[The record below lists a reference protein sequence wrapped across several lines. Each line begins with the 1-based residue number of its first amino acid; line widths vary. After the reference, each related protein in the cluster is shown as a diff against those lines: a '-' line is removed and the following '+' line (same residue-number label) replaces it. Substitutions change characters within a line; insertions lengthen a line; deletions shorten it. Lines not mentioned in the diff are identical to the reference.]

1 MSDREENPTG
11 GPTPRSGLRA
21 RLRRIGLP
29 RTALAAL
36 AVLAA
41 ANFGAWKLAVGPR
54 LAGLASAVAERDERL
69 REAEGDLSV
78 ARHEM
83 ARLESVIAYSEAFD
97 IPADLASAIHRIA
110 RAENLD
116 PDMAFRLVQIESGFR
131 QRAVSPIG
139 AVGYTQLLPST
150 AAWLEPGIT
159 EDRLFDRDTNL
170 RLGFRYLRRMLDRYD
185 DPQLALLAYNRGPG
199 VVQAMLARGEDPRN
213 GFAGRILGTAE

>member
-1 MSDREENPTG
+1 MSDRDENRTG
-11 GPTPRSGLRA
+11 SSTPRSGLS
-21 RLRRIGLP
+21 LRRGRGGLP
-29 RTALAAL
+29 LAAL
-36 AVLAA
+36 GALALLAVG
-41 ANFGAWKLAVGPR
+41 NVGAWKIVVGPR
-54 LAGLASAVAERDERL
+54 VTGLESAVAERDQLL
-69 REAEGDLSV
+69 REFEGELAV
-78 ARHEM
+78 ARHEIS
-83 ARLESVIAYSEAFD
+83 RLESVTTYSEAYD
-97 IPADLASAIHRIA
+97 IPADLASAIYRIA

-159 EDRLFDRDTNL
+159 EERLFDRDTNL
-170 RLGFRYLRRMLDRYD
+170 RLGFRYLRSMLDRYD

>member
-1 MSDREENPTG
+1 MSDREENRTG
-11 GPTPRSGLRA
+11 GPPPRFGLRA
-21 RLRRIGLP
+21 LRRGGGLP
-29 RTALAAL
+29 RGALVAL
-36 AVLAA
+36 AVLVVGNLA
-41 ANFGAWKLAVGPR
+41 AWKLALGPR
-54 LAGLASAVAERDERL
+54 LAGLESAVAEREELL
-69 REAEGDLSV
+69 RETESELSV
-78 ARHEM
+78 ARHAM
-83 ARLESVIAYSEAFD
+83 SRLESVVAYSEAYD
-97 IPADLASAIHRIA
+97 IPADLASAIYRIA

-150 AAWLEPGIT
+150 AAWLEPGVS

-170 RLGFRYLRRMLDRYD
+170 RLGFRYLRRMLDRYE

>member
-1 MSDREENPTG
+1 MG
-11 GPTPRSGLRA
+11 GPPPSAGAPARRPRVG
-21 RLRRIGLP
+21 P
-29 RTALAAL
+29 PLAAL
-36 AVLAA
+36 ALLGVLTA
-41 ANFGAWKLAVGPR
+41 ANLGAWKLVVGPR
-54 LAGLASAVAERDERL
+54 LDALAASATERSERL
-69 REAEGDLSV
+69 AEVEGDLEV

-83 ARLESVIAYSEAFD
+83 ARLQSVISYSEAYD
-97 IPADLASAIHRIA
+97 IPADLAAAIYRVA

-159 EDRLFDRDTNL
+159 EERLFDRDTNL
-170 RLGFRYLRRMLDRYD
+170 RLGFRYLRSMLDRYD

>member
-1 MSDREENPTG
+1 MSDRDENRTG
-11 GPTPRSGLRA
+11 GSTPRSGPPV
-21 RLRRIGLP
+21 RRGRVGLP
-29 RTALAAL
+29 LAALGAL
-36 AVLAA
+36 AVLAVG
-41 ANFGAWKLAVGPR
+41 NVGAWKLVTGPR
-54 LAGLASAVAERDERL
+54 VASLESAVEERDALL
-69 REAEGDLSV
+69 REAEGELAAAEHEISRLKSV
-78 ARHEM
+78 TDF
-83 ARLESVIAYSEAFD
+83 SEAYG
-97 IPADLASAIHRIA
+97 IPADLASAIYRIA
-110 RAENLD
+110 RAEGLD
-116 PDMAFRLVQIESGFR
+116 PDMAFRLVRIESGFR